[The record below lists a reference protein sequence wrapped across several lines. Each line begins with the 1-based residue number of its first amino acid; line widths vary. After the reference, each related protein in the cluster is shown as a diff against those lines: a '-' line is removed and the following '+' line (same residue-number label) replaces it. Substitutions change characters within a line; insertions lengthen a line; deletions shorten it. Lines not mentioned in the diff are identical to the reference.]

1 LLIFEV
7 IRIGIFLRILNPAI
21 QKTMKLKSGRKF
33 FSKLS
38 ALGDNFS
45 TLRIRNIRVYMIG
58 QSVNL
63 LGDWMQQT
71 AQAWVVWE
79 LTHKATALG
88 IVAFLSQVPFF
99 IFGPWVGIF
108 SDRFDRRKILLLTQF
123 LTMLFAF
130 ILAFLVQTDRL
141 ELWHVYILAFLLGT
155 VTAFN
160 VTAEQAFIGDIA
172 GAGNIRKAIALNNII
187 NQLSRLIGPAIAGWL
202 IASIGVAPA
211 FWYNGCSVI
220 ISIICILVI
229 PSKQEIKSA
238 AGSGLKQFKEGLSF
252 FHNQK
257 LLRLIILFAAVQT
270 FFGMSIVQLLPAYS
284 TIVLKGDARTLG
296 QLIGSAGA
304 GALVGIVI
312 VLPFVQRIKRS
323 CIAIGGALIWAGTWY
338 IIFSFS
344 STLPLAMACQ
354 FMASLGAANVLT
366 LSIGLAQELTPAHMR
381 ARILSTFMMII
392 FGLQP
397 VASYLVG
404 RSADIIGINSMMLI
418 NGATMVLIPGLL
430 LTIPALYKLKSVIQV
445 PIIRNYT

>member
-1 LLIFEV
+1 
-7 IRIGIFLRILNPAI
+7 
-21 QKTMKLKSGRKF
+21 
-33 FSKLS
+33 
-38 ALGDNFS
+38 
-45 TLRIRNIRVYMIG
+45 
-58 QSVNL
+58 
-63 LGDWMQQT
+63 MQQT

-79 LTHKATALG
+79 LTHKVTALG
-88 IVAFLSQVPFF
+88 IVAFLSQIPFF
-99 IFGPWVGIF
+99 IFGPWVGVF
-108 SDRFDRRKILLLTQF
+108 SDRFDRRKILLVTQF

-130 ILAFLVQTDRL
+130 ALAILIQTDRL
-141 ELWHVYILAFLLGT
+141 VLWHVYILAFLLGT

-172 GAGNIRKAIALNNII
+172 GTGNIRKAIALNNII
-187 NQLSRLIGPAIAGWL
+187 NQLSRLIGPAIAGFL
-202 IASIGVAPA
+202 IAGIGAAPA
-211 FWYNGCSVI
+211 FWYNGFSVI
-220 ISIICILVI
+220 VSIICILI
-229 PSKQEIKSA
+229 IRSQQETKKPE
-238 AGSGLKQFKEGLSF
+238 GSGLKQFKEGLIF

-257 LLRLIILFAAVQT
+257 LLRLIILFAAIQT

-284 TIVLKGDARTLG
+284 TVVLNGNANTLG

-323 CIAIGGALIWAGTWY
+323 CIAIGGALIWAGSWY

-344 STLPLAMACQ
+344 RTLPLAMVCQ

-366 LSIGLAQELTPAHMR
+366 LSIGLAQELTPVHMR

-404 RSADIIGINSMMLI
+404 RSADIIGINKMMLI
-418 NGATMVLIPGLL
+418 NGTCMVLLPAILVGM
-430 LTIPALYKLKSVIQV
+430 PALYRLKATVQL
-445 PIIRNYT
+445 PAIRHHTG